1 MRKTDKKIDNAIR
14 AALTEACDE
23 ALEKHA
29 GFLWLTHFVNY
40 QDFPDSLSI
49 VCIFD
54 TNKQLSK
61 ANLNELRAI
70 IKAKLTS
77 IEIKVNSIHQHVI
90 FDTEENCEKENNGN
104 WKERFKQFALNNKN
118 T

>member
-1 MRKTDKKIDNAIR
+1 MKKTDKKIDNALR
-14 AALTEACDE
+14 RALTEACDM

-29 GFLWLTHFVNY
+29 GFLWLTHFANY
-40 QDFPDSLSI
+40 QDFPESLSI

-54 TNKQLSK
+54 TNEQLSK

-77 IEIKVNSIHQHVI
+77 IDIIVKNINQRVV

-104 WKERFKQFALNNKN
+104 WKERFK
-118 T
+118 

>member
-1 MRKTDKKIDNAIR
+1 MKKTDKKIDNALR
-14 AALTEACDE
+14 ATLTEACDM

-29 GFLWLTHFVNY
+29 GFMWLTHFANY
-40 QDFPDSLSI
+40 QDFPESLSI

-54 TNKQLSK
+54 TNEQLSK

-77 IEIKVNSIHQHVI
+77 IDIIVKNINQRVV

-104 WKERFKQFALNNKN
+104 WKERFK
-118 T
+118 

>member
-1 MRKTDKKIDNAIR
+1 MEALSDFKMRKTDKKIDNALR
-14 AALTEACDE
+14 AALTEACDL

-29 GFLWLTHFVNY
+29 GFLWLTHFANY

-54 TNKQLSK
+54 TNEQLSK
-61 ANLNELRAI
+61 ANLKELCAI
-70 IKAKLTS
+70 IKNKLTS
-77 IEIKVNSIHQHVI
+77 IDIKIKNIQQHVI

-104 WKERFKQFALNNKN
+104 WKVRFK
-118 T
+118 

>member
-1 MRKTDKKIDNAIR
+1 MKKTDKKIDNALR
-14 AALTEACDE
+14 ATLTEACDM

-29 GFLWLTHFVNY
+29 GFMWLTHFANY
-40 QDFPDSLSI
+40 QDFPESLSI

-54 TNKQLSK
+54 TNEQLSK
-61 ANLNELRAI
+61 ANLNELRAT

-77 IEIKVNSIHQHVI
+77 LDIIVKNINQRVV

-104 WKERFKQFALNNKN
+104 WKERFK
-118 T
+118 